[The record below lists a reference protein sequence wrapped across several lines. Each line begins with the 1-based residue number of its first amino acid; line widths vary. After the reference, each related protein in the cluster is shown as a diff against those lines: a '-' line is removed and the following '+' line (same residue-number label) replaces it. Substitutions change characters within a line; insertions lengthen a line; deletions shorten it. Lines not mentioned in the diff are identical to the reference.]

1 MRDDSPWDWEGFRL
15 KNIRIRQTVSRKI
28 KKNRAYTILYRLGL
42 RVVNKERGL
51 EEEEGRMISQEGERG
66 PKGDKTWTGGQKRRR
81 GEQILSVYHKP

>member
-1 MRDDSPWDWEGFRL
+1 M
-15 KNIRIRQTVSRKI
+15 K
-28 KKNRAYTILYRLGL
+28 
-42 RVVNKERGL
+42 NKERGL